1 MDAYSKFAQVY
12 DELMEDVPYEE
23 ISQIIDSKIKKYGVG
38 NNIVLDLACGT
49 GTLTKHLSDKGYEM
63 IGADMSA
70 EMLQIAQEKNPGVLF
85 LNQPMEDF
93 ELYGTVGAIVCSLD
107 SVNYLLD
114 DESLYET
121 FRLCNNYL
129 EPDGLLIFDINT
141 EYKFKNILADNIFTF
156 DNDRI
161 FYTWENNYCE
171 EEKLCDFYL
180 TFFVKGG
187 RVSKTSGFVGNM
199 LNICPLLNVS
209 VEGKLIPRYKIRT
222 KRKVIEA
229 IVKKMEET
237 ADDRHDYSGKC
248 YISNSACFEDARAV
262 ADLIEERFLKCRKK
276 YRFTISVLPLV
287 VIQALEQ

>member
-70 EMLQIAQEKNPGVLF
+70 EMLQVAQEKNPGVLF

-107 SVNYLLD
+107 SINYLLD
-114 DESLYET
+114 DESLYEA

-141 EYKFKNILADNIFTF
+141 EYKFKNILSDNIFTF
-156 DNDRI
+156 DNEKI

-180 TFFVKGG
+180 TFFVKDGELYSRFDEVHTERAYSDAEITDALVKNG
-187 RVSKTSGFVGNM
+187 FSIIEKLDNFTDKPAYQNSERVM
-199 LNICPLLNVS
+199 YICKNTDS
-209 VEGKLIPRYKIRT
+209 
-222 KRKVIEA
+222 
-229 IVKKMEET
+229 
-237 ADDRHDYSGKC
+237 
-248 YISNSACFEDARAV
+248 
-262 ADLIEERFLKCRKK
+262 
-276 YRFTISVLPLV
+276 
-287 VIQALEQ
+287 IQAKHSKGEQI